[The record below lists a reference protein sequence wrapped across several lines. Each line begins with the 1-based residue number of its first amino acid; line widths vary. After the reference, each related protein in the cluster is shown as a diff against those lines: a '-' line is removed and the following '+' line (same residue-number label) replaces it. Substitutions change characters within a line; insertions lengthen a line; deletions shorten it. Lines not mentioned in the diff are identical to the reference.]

1 MRVDV
6 SQAAATLAVVLHLPN
21 RPFFVSNCPPATK
34 YISCELKSKKDM
46 TREKNKLKSRP
57 FMGKALNPIFR

>member
-1 MRVDV
+1 
-6 SQAAATLAVVLHLPN
+6 
-21 RPFFVSNCPPATK
+21 
-34 YISCELKSKKDM
+34 M